1 MKHAHGPA
9 QIVRLTR
16 RGPDAFVRQAV
27 RATAAAVIAYI
38 VAQQVSGSPQPLLA
52 PLTALI
58 VVQVTLYATL
68 TSGVQ
73 RVVSVVV
80 GVLVAVGFAHL
91 VGLTWWSL
99 AILIFASLA
108 LGRILRLGPAVQ
120 EVAIS
125 GMLVIGV
132 ANPAATAQGRALET
146 LIGAGVGVLLNLLVP
161 PSVYVQTAGEAVD
174 KLADQLSEL
183 LRRMAREIQQGVS
196 AENAGSWLAEARR
209 IDRDFVRVDVALVK
223 AEDSLRLNPRGRQLL
238 HTRLILRS
246 RMDTL
251 DHCAVSVRSLCRTMV
266 DLCGSPHRRAFLS
279 DEQLAALLAVL
290 LSRLADSF
298 DAFGVIVTT
307 EITPDAKPNRDDLG
321 HALAQARTDRDA
333 AAQLLRSLVWRDPQG
348 WELAGALLAAV
359 DRLMAD
365 LQVGT
370 RPPGQ
375 TRHSRSGQ
383 IQRAAARRWATAVR
397 ALRKWMAPAGQS
409 RRRAALSPLP
419 GPSRPTPEHVLPEKI
434 TP

>member
-1 MKHAHGPA
+1 MERQLRHPQGPA
-9 QIVRLTR
+9 HIIRLTR

-27 RATAAAVIAYI
+27 RATAAAVIAYL
-38 VAQQVSGSPQPLLA
+38 VAQQVSSSPQPLLA

-73 RVVSVVV
+73 RVASVIV
-80 GVLVAVGFAHL
+80 GVLIAVGFAHL

-108 LGRILRLGPAVQ
+108 LGRVLRLGPAVQ

-125 GMLVIGV
+125 GMLVVGV

-174 KLADQLSEL
+174 KIADQLSEL
-183 LRRMAREIQQGVS
+183 LRSMAREIQQGAS
-196 AENAGSWLAEARR
+196 AENANSWLSEARR
-209 IDRDFVRVDVALVK
+209 IDREFVRVDVALAK
-223 AEDSLRLNPRGRQLL
+223 AEDSLRMNPRGRQLL

-251 DHCAVSVRSLCRTMV
+251 DHCAVSVRSLCRTLV
-266 DLCGSPHRRAFLS
+266 ELSGGPHRRALLS
-279 DEQLAALLAVL
+279 DEQLTVL
-290 LSRLADSF
+290 LEGLLSCLADSF
-298 DAFGVIVTT
+298 DTFGAIVTT
-307 EITPDAKPNRDDLG
+307 EITPDTKPHRDDLD
-321 HALAQARTDRDA
+321 HALAQARMHRDA
-333 AAQLLRSLVWRDPQG
+333 AAQLLRSRVWRDPQG

-370 RPPGQ
+370 RP
-375 TRHSRSGQ
+375 SGENRTVTPHFQ
-383 IQRAAARRWATAVR
+383 LGWIPRLVARRGAATVH
-397 ALRKWMAPAGQS
+397 ALRRWMTPADQS
-409 RRRAALSPLP
+409 RRRASLPSPP
-419 GPSRPTPEHVLPEKI
+419 GPS
-434 TP
+434 

>member
-1 MKHAHGPA
+1 M
-9 QIVRLTR
+9 
-16 RGPDAFVRQAV
+16 
-27 RATAAAVIAYI
+27 RATAAAVIAYV
-38 VAQQVSGSPQPLLA
+38 VAQRVSSSPQPLLA

-73 RVVSVVV
+73 RVASVVV

-108 LGRILRLGPAVQ
+108 LGRVLRLGPAVQ

-125 GMLVIGV
+125 GMLVMGV

-174 KLADQLSEL
+174 RLADQLSDL
-183 LRRMAREIQQGVS
+183 LHRMAREIQEGAS
-196 AENAGSWLAEARR
+196 AENAGSWLSEARR
-209 IDRDFVRVDVALVK
+209 IDREFVRVDIALVK

-251 DHCAVSVRSLCRTMV
+251 DHCAVSVRSLCRTLV
-266 DLCGSPHRRAFLS
+266 DLCGPHHRALLS
-279 DEQLAALLAVL
+279 DEQLTDSLGGL
-290 LSRLADSF
+290 LSHLADSF

-307 EITPDAKPNRDDLG
+307 EIAPDTKPNRDDLD
-321 HALAQARTDRDA
+321 HALAQARMRRDA
-333 AAQLLRSLVWRDPQG
+333 AAELLRSRVWDDPQG

-359 DRLMAD
+359 DRLMTD

-370 RPPGQ
+370 RPPGE
-375 TRHSRSGQ
+375 TRRSRSSR
-383 IQRAAARRWATAVR
+383 IPRLAAHRLATTVR
-397 ALRKWMAPAGQS
+397 VLRKWMASAAQS
-409 RRRAALSPLP
+409 RRRAALSPTP
-419 GPSRPTPEHVLPEKI
+419 GRSRPSDDHVLREKI
-434 TP
+434 TPQ

>member
-1 MKHAHGPA
+1 MERQLRHPQGPA
-9 QIVRLTR
+9 HIIRLTR

-27 RATAAAVIAYI
+27 RATAAAVIAYL
-38 VAQQVSGSPQPLLA
+38 VAQQVSSSPQPLLA

-73 RVVSVVV
+73 RVASVIV
-80 GVLVAVGFAHL
+80 GVLIAVGFAHL

-108 LGRILRLGPAVQ
+108 LGRVLRLGPAVQ

-125 GMLVIGV
+125 GMLVVGV

-174 KLADQLSEL
+174 KIADQLSEL
-183 LRRMAREIQQGVS
+183 LRSMAREIQQGAS
-196 AENAGSWLAEARR
+196 AENANSWLSEARR
-209 IDRDFVRVDVALVK
+209 IDREFVRVDVALAK
-223 AEDSLRLNPRGRQLL
+223 AEDSLRMNPRGRQLL

-251 DHCAVSVRSLCRTMV
+251 DHCAVSVRSLCRTLV
-266 DLCGSPHRRAFLS
+266 ELSGGPHRRALLS
-279 DEQLAALLAVL
+279 DEQLTVL
-290 LSRLADSF
+290 LEGLLSCLADSF
-298 DAFGVIVTT
+298 DTFGAIVTT
-307 EITPDAKPNRDDLG
+307 EITPDTKPHRDDLD
-321 HALAQARTDRDA
+321 HALAQARMHRDA
-333 AAQLLRSLVWRDPQG
+333 AAQLLRSRVWRDPQG

-370 RPPGQ
+370 RP
-375 TRHSRSGQ
+375 SGENRTVTPHFQ
-383 IQRAAARRWATAVR
+383 LGWIPRLVARRGATTVR
-397 ALRKWMAPAGQS
+397 AIRKWMAPAAQS
-409 RRRAALSPLP
+409 RRRATLPSPP
-419 GPSRPTPEHVLPEKI
+419 GPS
-434 TP
+434 